1 MRLLLPVGAVL
12 IAIGTAGSAA
22 ACYGT
27 SLFKGPESN
36 TAAAQMEGSTDVPAN
51 ETGEDA
57 SRSRLFLAPL
67 SGLTL
72 AVGLVCVGIGVG
84 NWQRP
89 IPSAVRPANPY
100 SDQPKDH
107 GDPPVGEV

>member
-27 SLFKGPESN
+27 GLFKGPEAS
-36 TAAAQMEGSTDVPAN
+36 TVASRMEGSADAPAN
-51 ETGEDA
+51 ETDEQG
-57 SRSRLFLAPL
+57 RSAPLFLAPL

-84 NWQRP
+84 NWRRP
-89 IPSAVRPANPY
+89 VPTEVRPANPY
-100 SDQPKDH
+100 SDQPKDT
-107 GDPPVGEV
+107 GEPPVGEV